1 MNWRTIYFLYR
12 AELRAA
18 FRERNIVINTVLM
31 PALLYPVLLW
41 VMFNGL
47 LFVQGQA
54 ESMGSRVVLVGLPPE
69 HDTVRGQIDTQEDL
83 EIVEQARP
91 FGEEEIRRALSE
103 ETVDAV
109 VTFEPRPGSVAESS
123 EAGSSEATAADKALD
138 DNFTVRIS
146 YDSSHERS
154 SIARGRLHALLNDY
168 RKDWFR
174 ERAGAYLPPED
185 WDEFRIVPNNVATA
199 SQMGAMILGMLLPLY
214 FVIMVAVGCMY
225 PAIDSTAGERER
237 GTWETTL
244 TIATSRLSVVTAK
257 YLYVSSL
264 GFLAGALNLTAMTL
278 TMGSVMAP
286 LLQGEGEAAV
296 EFGIPLAAIPLLF
309 VGSLLLAASVAAA
322 MMIFSAFARTF
333 KEGQAM
339 VGPIYIATF
348 LPVLF
353 LTREGIE
360 LTVGLACIPVVNVAM
375 MVREAISGSFPAIP
389 ILVTFAV
396 QALVIAALLR
406 LAARILTFEDV
417 VVGSYEGN
425 FVRFLRR
432 RLFRSSARRNT

>member
-1 MNWRTIYFLYR
+1 MSWRSIYFLYL

-18 FRERNIVINTVLM
+18 FRERNIVVNTVLL

-41 VMFNGL
+41 VVFNGL

-54 ESMGSRVVLVGLPPE
+54 ESMSSRIVLVELPAE
-69 HDTVRGQIDTQEDL
+69 HEAVRRLIGERQDV
-83 EIVEQARP
+83 EIVEDAELVN
-91 FGEEEIRRALSE
+91 EEEGRRALAE

-109 VTFEPRPGSVAESS
+109 ITFASYPGSVA
-123 EAGSSEATAADKALD
+123 GVLD
-138 DNFTVRIS
+138 DNFTVRIE

-154 SIARGRLHALLNDY
+154 SVAHGRLGELLGDY
-168 RKDWFR
+168 RDEWFR
-174 ERAGAYLPPED
+174 ERAGAYLPAED
-185 WDEFRIVPNNVATA
+185 WDEFRIVSENVASA

-214 FVIMVAVGCMY
+214 FVIMVSIGCMY

-257 YLYVSSL
+257 YLYVTSL
-264 GFLAGALNLTAMTL
+264 GFLAGALNLTAMTV
-278 TMGSVMAP
+278 TMGSVMGP

-296 EFGIPLAAIPLLF
+296 EFGIPLTAVPLLL

-322 MMIFSAFARTF
+322 MMIFSVFARTF

-339 VGPIYIATF
+339 VGPIYLATF
-348 LPVLF
+348 LPILF
-353 LTREGIE
+353 VTREGLE

-375 MVREAISGSFPAIP
+375 MVREAIAGSFPALP

-406 LAARILTFEDV
+406 LAARILAFEDV

-425 FVRFLRR
+425 LVRFLRGRLLHPSTR
-432 RLFRSSARRNT
+432 RGRSARRQT